1 MPRILAASADDLP
14 DRAAILARS
23 GLAFVE
29 DMIAGR
35 LPPPPIGVTLGFAPT
50 EAARGRAVFEGAA
63 EFAALNPMRGV
74 HGGWYG
80 AILDS
85 CMGCAVM
92 TELAR
97 GEIYTTLDFSVNIT
111 RALPEGTPVRAVG
124 EVQHRGRTTAVARG
138 ELRGCDDDR
147 LYATGTTT
155 CLVMRPE
162 RG

>member
-1 MPRILAASADDLP
+1 MPCPPATSADELP
-14 DRAAILARS
+14 DRAMMLSRS
-23 GLAFVE
+23 GLDFVE

-50 EAARGRAVFEGAA
+50 DAQQGRAVFEGAA

-92 TELAR
+92 TELAQ
-97 GEIYTTLDFSVNIT
+97 GESYTTLDFSVNIT
-111 RALPEGTPVRAVG
+111 RALPEGMPVRAVG

-138 ELRGCDDDR
+138 ELRGRDDGR

-162 RG
+162 KG